1 MKHEPMKLTSSYNN
15 QLYIKVMNGHF
26 ATNHSHINQYI
37 DMTTLKVRGTM
48 AAAAAKSMGTEYMAS
63 TIVDTIVCM
72 DGTEVIGAYLAETL
86 SQNGITSMNQHKSI
100 YVVTPEVHS
109 SGQLIFR
116 DNLQPMIEGKHV
128 LLLIASATTGKTI
141 KKKSLSVSN
150 TTVVLSQV
158 SQQSSLLQQRLTA
171 IRYMHCLPKRI
182 FLITRPILMISV
194 QCVRPETALKPLLTA
209 MVILNY
215 NL

>member
-1 MKHEPMKLTSSYNN
+1 MKHESMKLTSSYNN

-128 LLLIASATTGKTI
+128 LLLLQPVKRSKRVWN
-141 KKKSLSVSN
+141 VSN
-150 TTVVLSQV
+150 TMEVLSQV
-158 SQQSSLLQQRLTA
+158 SLLSSLLQQRLTA

-194 QCVRPETALKPLLTA
+194 QCVRPETALKLL
-209 MVILNY
+209 
-215 NL
+215 

>member
-128 LLLIASATTGKTI
+128 LLLIASATTG
-141 KKKSLSVSN
+141 
-150 TTVVLSQV
+150 
-158 SQQSSLLQQRLTA
+158 
-171 IRYMHCLPKRI
+171 
-182 FLITRPILMISV
+182 
-194 QCVRPETALKPLLTA
+194 
-209 MVILNY
+209 
-215 NL
+215 

>member
-1 MKHEPMKLTSSYNN
+1 MENMTTKITSSYNN
-15 QLYIKVMNGHF
+15 ALDIKVVDGHF
-26 ATNHSHINQYI
+26 ATNHSHINKYI
-37 DMTTLKVRGTM
+37 DMTTIKSRRKM
-48 AAAAAKSMGTEYMAS
+48 ALAAAKSMATEYVAT

-72 DGTEVIGAYLAETL
+72 DGLEVIGAYLAETL

-141 KKKSLSVSN
+141 KKSLECIKYYGGSIAGISAIFSVATEVDGYPVHALFTEKDLPDYKTYPHDQCPMCQAGN
-150 TTVVLSQV
+150 
-158 SQQSSLLQQRLTA
+158 RIEA
-171 IRYMHCLPKRI
+171 IVNSYGYSEL
-182 FLITRPILMISV
+182 
-194 QCVRPETALKPLLTA
+194 
-209 MVILNY
+209 
-215 NL
+215 

>member
-1 MKHEPMKLTSSYNN
+1 
-15 QLYIKVMNGHF
+15 
-26 ATNHSHINQYI
+26 
-37 DMTTLKVRGTM
+37 
-48 AAAAAKSMGTEYMAS
+48 MAS

-141 KKKSLSVSN
+141 KKSLECIKYYGGSIAGISAIFSVATEVDGYPVHALFTEKDLPDYKTYPHDQCPMCQAGN
-150 TTVVLSQV
+150 RIEAIVKLSPHPGYPEIHGADV
-158 SQQSSLLQQRLTA
+158 PVRGHIPLRL
-171 IRYMHCLPKRI
+171 
-182 FLITRPILMISV
+182 
-194 QCVRPETALKPLLTA
+194 CVRVGGFCRLAVVYPVFLRQCAEPDQRHVVAGMGAGDAAGGP
-209 MVILNY
+209 
-215 NL
+215 

>member
-1 MKHEPMKLTSSYNN
+1 MKGWYIHMKHEPMKLTSSYNN

-100 YVVTPEVHS
+100 
-109 SGQLIFR
+109 
-116 DNLQPMIEGKHV
+116 
-128 LLLIASATTGKTI
+128 
-141 KKKSLSVSN
+141 
-150 TTVVLSQV
+150 
-158 SQQSSLLQQRLTA
+158 
-171 IRYMHCLPKRI
+171 
-182 FLITRPILMISV
+182 
-194 QCVRPETALKPLLTA
+194 
-209 MVILNY
+209 
-215 NL
+215 

>member
-48 AAAAAKSMGTEYMAS
+48 AAAAAKSMGTEYVAS

-72 DGTEVIGAYLAETL
+72 YGSEVIVAYLAETL
-86 SQNGITSMNQHKSI
+86 SLNGITSMNQHISI

-141 KKKSLSVSN
+141 KKSLECIKYYGGSIAGISAIFSVA
-150 TTVVLSQV
+150 TEVDGYPVHALFTEKYLPDYKTYPHD
-158 SQQSSLLQQRLTA
+158 QSPMCQAGNRIEA
-171 IRYMHCLPKRI
+171 IVNSYGYSEL
-182 FLITRPILMISV
+182 
-194 QCVRPETALKPLLTA
+194 
-209 MVILNY
+209 
-215 NL
+215 

>member
-1 MKHEPMKLTSSYNN
+1 MENMTTKITSSYNN
-15 QLYIKVMNGHF
+15 ALDIKVVDGHF
-26 ATNHSHINQYI
+26 ATNHSHINRYI
-37 DMTTLKVRGTM
+37 DMTTIKSRRKM
-48 AAAAAKSMGTEYMAS
+48 ALAAAKSMATEYVAT

-72 DGTEVIGAYLAETL
+72 DGLEVIGAYLAETL

-141 KKKSLSVSN
+141 KKSLECIKYYGGSIAGISAIFSVATEVDGYPVHALFTEKDLPDYKTYPHDQCPMCQAGN
-150 TTVVLSQV
+150 
-158 SQQSSLLQQRLTA
+158 RIEA
-171 IRYMHCLPKRI
+171 IVNSYGYSEL
-182 FLITRPILMISV
+182 
-194 QCVRPETALKPLLTA
+194 
-209 MVILNY
+209 
-215 NL
+215 

>member
-141 KKKSLSVSN
+141 KQSLECIKYYGGSIAGISAIFSVATEVDGYPVHALFTEKDLPDYKTYPHDQCPMCQAGN
-150 TTVVLSQV
+150 
-158 SQQSSLLQQRLTA
+158 RIEA
-171 IRYMHCLPKRI
+171 IVNSYGYSEL
-182 FLITRPILMISV
+182 
-194 QCVRPETALKPLLTA
+194 
-209 MVILNY
+209 
-215 NL
+215 